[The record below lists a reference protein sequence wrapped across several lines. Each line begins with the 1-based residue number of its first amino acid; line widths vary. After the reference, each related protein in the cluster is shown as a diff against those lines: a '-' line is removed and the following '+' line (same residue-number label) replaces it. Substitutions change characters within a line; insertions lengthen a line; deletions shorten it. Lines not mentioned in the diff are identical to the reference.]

1 MLQLPGAPALSEFR
15 LRKLLQDLHARSVE
29 MGGELGVDISGWQL
43 DSRFIHFVDVAAE
56 LTEAEETDLCR

>member
-29 MGGELGVDISGWQL
+29 VGGELGVDISGWQL
-43 DSRFIHFVDVAAE
+43 DSRFIHFVDVAA
-56 LTEAEETDLCR
+56 